1 MKAAQRDS
9 GYLADMQTA
18 IAKIDRYT
26 KGMALDDFMSDEL
39 VQDAVLRN
47 IAIIG
52 EAVSKLSDSLTGS
65 HPEVPWRNIAGM
77 RNRLVHDYNGVNLKL
92 VWNTIKQV
100 IPGFLA
106 TVQALQAVEND
117 GGGDDSGGSAPGG
130 PAKLRKPGSSGY
142 GMD

>member
-1 MKAAQRDS
+1 MNATQRDS

-26 KGMALDDFMSDEL
+26 KGMALDDFMSNEL

-52 EAVSKLSDSLTGS
+52 EAVSKLGDSITGS
-65 HPEVPWRNIAGM
+65 HPEVPWLNIAGM
-77 RNRLVHDYNGVNLKL
+77 RNRLVHDYNGINLKL
-92 VWNTIKQV
+92 VWNTVKLV

-106 TVQALQAVEND
+106 TIQALQAGEND
-117 GGGDDSGGSAPGG
+117 GGSNGSGGGVAGG
-130 PAKLRKPGSSGY
+130 PAKPRRPDSSGY
-142 GMD
+142 GMG